1 MTLTTINL
9 AALGDTINLSTEVT
23 GLLPLAN
30 GGTNATSIPATN
42 LASGVTGTL
51 ATGNGG
57 TGATSFSPGKLLQ
70 AARTVLS
77 SSAETTSGSFSTVL
91 TSASFTMASSSN
103 SLLVT
108 VPVNVKVRGNG
119 STATPE
125 CYVRITN
132 NEGTELN
139 ANMFYFS
146 DIANNNNARVEN
158 TGTLTALYS
167 PNSTS
172 PVIYL
177 QYKASS
183 GAIQMKGNDNISGGC
198 TVSNIILQEIS
209 A

>member
-1 MTLTTINL
+1 MALTRLGLNQAINL
-9 AALGDTINLSTEVT
+9 ATNTT
-23 GLLPLAN
+23 GTLAVAN
-30 GGTNATSIPATN
+30 GGTGLSSGFINGTTN
-42 LASGVTGTL
+42 V
-51 ATGNGG
+51 
-57 TGATSFSPGKLLQ
+57 GKLLQ
-70 AARTVLS
+70 AARTVLATTVETS
-77 SSAETTSGSFSTVL
+77 SSSFATAL

-103 SLLVT
+103 SLLVIA
-108 VPVNVKVRGNG
+108 PFNVKVRGNG
-119 STATPE
+119 STANPE
-125 CYVRITN
+125 CYVRILN

-167 PNSTS
+167 PSSTS

-177 QYKASS
+177 QYKASQ
-183 GAIQMKGNDNISGGC
+183 GAIQMKGNDNISGGG